1 MSCTRWES
9 MAWMMS
15 FNGEE
20 WIEFGGEILW
30 INVFKITDNIY
41 MVAWVFVLVEN
52 ALEFFLRTIG
62 S

>member
-30 INVFKITDNIY
+30 INVFKIT
-41 MVAWVFVLVEN
+41 EN
-52 ALEFFLRTIG
+52 FF
-62 S
+62 